1 MLLNDVLDEY
11 INLEEEFQSI
21 LVIKNDLEKILDK
34 YLKQKKD
41 FIQHAFSYS
50 NTSDI
55 VQNSSR
61 LLDAINNLKK
71 CLDQDKFQVTS
82 YQRELFKFQIRCK
95 GTRVELFF
103 DYENFIKSAE
113 KFFEKVEEYYQENKN
128 PNRAYIMM
136 DSLDEFIKKIEEVNL
151 QFKSLHFLN
160 EVLEQKNKR
169 ELNSEVGILELKLFS
184 QLNLKEV
191 IAALLIIR
199 NMYEQLR
206 YLLEIEE
213 EIEIIKIE
221 TGSLFSKLLGDKT
234 IMEMISGI
242 LIYVAKDLYNSSLNP
257 LKRDEIRRKE
267 FSELLDLK
275 LKMQKLGINTNG
287 IDKKIEDINNTLF
300 DASEMLI
307 KSTDKIKVNDEI
319 FKMKLPERTELE
331 LDYKKLSQQLDYKN
345 N

>member
-11 INLEEEFQSI
+11 INLEKEFQNI
-21 LVIKNDLEKILDK
+21 LAIKNDLEKILNK
-34 YLKQKKD
+34 YLKQKKE
-41 FIQHAFSYS
+41 FIQYIFSYK
-50 NTSDI
+50 NTGEI

-61 LLDAINNLKK
+61 LLDSINSLKK

-82 YQRELFKFQIRCK
+82 YQREIFKFQIRCNEVK
-95 GTRVELFF
+95 IKLFF

-113 KFFEKVEEYYQENKN
+113 AFFEKVEEYYQESKN
-128 PNRAYIMM
+128 PSRAYIMM

-151 QFKSLHFLN
+151 QFKGLHSIS
-160 EVLEQKNKR
+160 EVLENKNKND
-169 ELNSEVGILELKLFS
+169 LDSEVGILELKLFS
-184 QLNLKEV
+184 QLNLNEV

-206 YLLEIEE
+206 YLLEINE

-221 TGSLFSKLLGDKT
+221 TGSLFSKLLGNKT
-234 IMEMISGI
+234 IMAMISGM

-257 LKRDEIRRKE
+257 LKTDEIRRKE

-275 LKMQKLGINTNG
+275 VKMQNLGINTNG
-287 IDKKIEDINNTLF
+287 IDKKIEDINSILF

-307 KSTDKIKVNDEI
+307 KSTDKIKVNDEV

-331 LDYKKLSQQLDYKN
+331 LDYKKLGQQLDYKN
-345 N
+345 